1 MNSVELQI
9 LNSSNPFSRLTG
21 FRDSIPVWE
30 PLRECYLL
38 LAVISYSP
46 VSQQPQNKHS
56 QDSIREDADGGG
68 GKGNDGKLVEGEGFL
83 KPLNQNKYPLI
94 RPISVFQ
101 WGPAGRKFK
110 LSLLFFKAE
119 MVKEER
125 QLSWKTDRQG
135 VYLTAQE
142 GISWRCKRMMRR
154 HPHRPTLKKKKPRGH
169 PSEMKIQTLHHHNF
183 LPFLIWKITSKFLN
197 FSSSFDIPLI
207 LIFNKLKPQA
217 KCWSSSIALS
227 LPLSQVF
234 LLSTS
239 KIQLKQ
245 S

>member
-1 MNSVELQI
+1 M
-9 LNSSNPFSRLTG
+9 
-21 FRDSIPVWE
+21 
-30 PLRECYLL
+30 
-38 LAVISYSP
+38 
-46 VSQQPQNKHS
+46 
-56 QDSIREDADGGG
+56 
-68 GKGNDGKLVEGEGFL
+68 
-83 KPLNQNKYPLI
+83 
-94 RPISVFQ
+94 
-101 WGPAGRKFK
+101 
-110 LSLLFFKAE
+110 SLLFFKAE

-135 VYLTAQE
+135 IYLPAQE
-142 GISWRCKRMMRR
+142 GILWRCKRMIRR
-154 HPHRPTLKKKKPRGH
+154 HPHRPTLKKEKRGH

-183 LPFLIWKITSKFLN
+183 LPFLIWKITSKLLN
-197 FSSSFDIPLI
+197 FSSRFAIPLI

-217 KCWSSSIALS
+217 KCLSSSIALS